1 MKYCRLVTIITET
14 QSEISNKY
22 VYLHINKN
30 ILIYM
35 KRELKEEASHP
46 LNHFRCVV
54 FFFLLFASVFLLSA
68 FCISYVFSD
77 RVFDL
82 SGPLYISFLKGLH
95 QRVTS
100 ALELQNVTQYFL
112 FGSERKG

>member
-14 QSEISNKY
+14 QSDISNKY

-35 KRELKEEASHP
+35 KRELKLVIGGESSPKSLP
-46 LNHFRCVV
+46 LR
-54 FFFLLFASVFLLSA
+54 FFLLFASFLNSVFLLSA

-77 RVFDL
+77 CVFDL
-82 SGPLYISFLKGLH
+82 SGPLYI
-95 QRVTS
+95 
-100 ALELQNVTQYFL
+100 L
-112 FGSERKG
+112 F

>member
-14 QSEISNKY
+14 QSDISNKY

-35 KRELKEEASHP
+35 KRELKLVIGGESSPKSLP
-46 LNHFRCVV
+46 LRS
-54 FFFLLFASVFLLSA
+54 FFLLLFASFLNSVFLLSA

-82 SGPLYISFLKGLH
+82 SGPLYILFKK
-95 QRVTS
+95 VYI
-100 ALELQNVTQYFL
+100 NVSLVPLSY
-112 FGSERKG
+112 KM